1 MRVSRGG
8 VHVIMVASILVG
20 VLLATRIFA
29 LLAG

>member
-1 MRVSRGG
+1 MRVSRVG
-8 VHVIMVASILVG
+8 VHLIMGASILIG